1 MNSHPPQTEKPTA
14 LRRLLR
20 YWRLELRKLFLLSA
34 YPHPDSYT
42 YPSRQR
48 MLIVSAGLGLGN
60 LLYGFYSFYYFYQ
73 GSSGYWFN
81 ALMALLCFAFCIKV
95 YLRRW
100 LRLNDSLLYA
110 LMLGWTLPIFFF
122 INYFAAGG
130 GNPALEHLC
139 MALLLYTNLLHWR
152 VAGFGVPCAFGVALL
167 ARFFFTPV
175 ASATPVID
183 ALFIGG
189 SALIGL
195 VNSYSFSA
203 LEQERSLR
211 AQRILSVIGQQLQIP
226 LGIQIALSEA
236 LRYEAVAAS
245 ESKIKNRL
253 FELAEKLDTRAN
265 QTRIELETL
274 NQQSQNLQHFGATQ
288 LLHLRALS
296 ENIRL
301 ELNKSY
307 GWDLQVG
314 TAPVTVDCADDV
326 FIQGELTEVVQ
337 TLASVIALI
346 LRPQLDQAKN
356 NPQSERAQQPILHIS
371 AKNHKHHS
379 HLEYKLVGGEPGHAA
394 AQQPAAKRMRLPQTE
409 SETQLLAGAYWL
421 NSLNRANH
429 KAVGDLLPAYSL
441 FVLNKLEARIR
452 LERVENGSPKH
463 IHILFPLPRLYKD
476 RNKELPVS
484 LLEMYQ

>member
-1 MNSHPPQTEKPTA
+1 MSNISTQAQQTT
-14 LRRLLR
+14 LLVR
-20 YWRLELRKLFLLSA
+20 MRKFLRLELRKLFLLSA

-48 MLIVSAGLGLGN
+48 MLIVSLGLCLGN
-60 LLYGFYSFYYFYQ
+60 LLYGAYSFYYFYQ
-73 GSSGYWFN
+73 GSIGYWFN
-81 ALMALLCFAFCIKV
+81 GLIALLSLAFFIKV
-95 YLRRW
+95 YLLRW
-100 LRLNDSLLYA
+100 GRLNDNLLYA
-110 LMLGWTLPIFFF
+110 LLLGWALPIFFF

-139 MALLLYTNLLHWR
+139 LALLLYTNLLHWR
-152 VAGFGVPCAFGVALL
+152 VAAFGVPSAFGVALL
-167 ARFFFTPV
+167 ARLFFTPL

-189 SALIGL
+189 SAFIGL

-203 LEQERSLR
+203 LEQERSRR
-211 AQRILSVIGQQLQIP
+211 AQRILRVIGQQLQKP
-226 LGIQIALSEA
+226 LGIQLALSEA
-236 LRYEAVAAS
+236 LRYEASATE

-253 FELAEKLDTRAN
+253 FELAEKLDARAN
-265 QTRIELETL
+265 QTRIELESL
-274 NQQSQNLQHFGATQ
+274 NQQSQNLKNFGATQ
-288 LLHLRALS
+288 LLHLRALG
-296 ENIRL
+296 EHIRL

-314 TAPVTVDCADDV
+314 TAPVSVDCADDV

-346 LRPQLDQAKN
+346 LRPQL
-356 NPQSERAQQPILHIS
+356 ELAQQDPHSDKSGQPVLHIS
-371 AKNHKHHS
+371 AKNHQHHS
-379 HLEYKLVGGEPGHAA
+379 HLEYKLVGGDPKHAA
-394 AQQPAAKRMRLPQTE
+394 AQPAHKRAKLPRTD
-409 SETQLLAGAYWL
+409 SENYLTAGDYWL

-429 KAVGDLLPAYSL
+429 KAAGDLLPAYSL

-452 LERVENGSPKH
+452 FDGPEQGPPKH

-476 RNKELPVS
+476 RNKDLPAS
-484 LLEMYQ
+484 LLAMYQ